1 MFDNHHHKLAPFSVF
16 VNRIIGALMIAFGL
30 IVVALLIGIAGYHWL
45 AKLSWI
51 DSFLEA
57 SMILGG
63 MGPVNQLTSNG
74 AKIFASIYALFA
86 GVMFIGVM
94 GVVISPI
101 IHRGLHKIHLDEED
115 LEKKA
120 SKTPKRKDK

>member
-1 MFDNHHHKLAPFSVF
+1 MFQHDRKLAPFSVF
-16 VNRIIGALMIAFGL
+16 VNRVIRSLMIAAGL
-30 IVVALLIGIAGYHWL
+30 IAVALFIGIAGYHWL
-45 AKLSWI
+45 AGLSWI

-63 MGPVNQLTSNG
+63 MGPVKPLTTNT

-101 IHRGLHKIHLDEED
+101 IHRGLHRIHLDEDD
-115 LEKKA
+115 LAKQEH
-120 SKTPKRKDK
+120 KRKK

>member
-16 VNRIIGALMIAFGL
+16 VNRIIRALMVAFGL
-30 IVVALLIGIAGYHWL
+30 IAFALFIGITGYHFL

-63 MGPVNQLTSNG
+63 MGPVNQLTNNG

-115 LEKKA
+115 FDKQGG
-120 SKTPKRKDK
+120 KTRKGKDR

>member
-101 IHRGLHKIHLDEED
+101 IHRGLHKIHLDEAD

-120 SKTPKRKDK
+120 SKTSKRKDK

>member
-1 MFDNHHHKLAPFSVF
+1 MFDHHHQKLAPFSVF
-16 VNRIIGALMIAFGL
+16 VNRVISALAVAVGL
-30 IVVALLIGIAGYHWL
+30 ITAALLVGIAGYHWI
-45 AKLSWI
+45 AKLGWI

-63 MGPVNQLTSNG
+63 MGPVNTLTSNG

-101 IHRGLHKIHLDEED
+101 IHRGLHKIHLDEDD

-120 SKTPKRKDK
+120 SNTRKRKDK